1 MAIRAQSGW
10 INDLWNIDFS
20 LPNLVTPRAVLVTQA
35 DYLETHSE
43 GVLDA
48 DVETAVLEDRMAH
61 AFTLRATR
69 LPAFRETML
78 TATHGV
84 RLFPV
89 TVQSDALKKPAIC
102 ESMAAFETVLRS
114 VLGSKETQA
123 LVRVLLTQSRELDAV
138 KAEQRAAA
146 GPNGTKRLTFAT
158 ASDRAQLN

>member
-1 MAIRAQSGW
+1 MAIKAQSGW

-48 DVETAVLEDRMAH
+48 DVETAVLDDRMAH

-89 TVQSDALKKPAIC
+89 TVQADALKKPAIC
-102 ESMAAFETVLRS
+102 EDMAAFETVLRAI
-114 VLGSKETQA
+114 LGSKGTQTLIRA
-123 LVRVLLTQSRELDAV
+123 LLAQSRELDAA

-146 GPNGTKRLTFAT
+146 DLNGTKRLTLTT
-158 ASDRAQLN
+158 APDRAQLN